1 MLSCAAENAR
11 PDLEDRLVREHLA
24 LVDYAVNHLLARLPR
39 HVCRDDL
46 VSAAMAGLAQ
56 AARSFDPERDTSF
69 GHYAPARIRGALL
82 DELRSRDWASRSV
95 RTKARRMLAASE
107 ELTSTLGRIP
117 TTPEL
122 ADKLGMAA
130 KAITALNGDV
140 HRSVILNYESIMA
153 DGSGERTLPANDRSP
168 DVVILD
174 RERRAYLLDAVS
186 ALPERLR
193 QVVVGYFFEERS
205 MQELADELGVSASRV
220 SQMRS
225 KAMGLLKD
233 GITSQLDPEAMD
245 DIGDSPRVARRRAAY
260 VEAVAAASTFR
271 DRVSAPAPIPFRL
284 RSVPV
289 SAADAPESIA
299 V

>member
-1 MLSCAAENAR
+1 MPTHEL
-11 PDLEDRLVREHLA
+11 DTDRVEFEETLVRDNLA

-39 HVCRDDL
+39 HVPRDEL

-69 GHYAPARIRGALL
+69 DHYAPARIRGALL

-95 RTKARRMLAASE
+95 RTKARRMLAASD
-107 ELTSTLGRIP
+107 ELTATLGRTP
-117 TTPEL
+117 TTLEL
-122 ADKLGMAA
+122 AGKLGMAT
-130 KAITALNGDV
+130 KAVDTLNDDV
-140 HRSVILNYESIMA
+140 HRSVVLNYESIIA
-153 DGSGERTLPANDRSP
+153 EGNGEWTLPADDRSP
-168 DVVILD
+168 DVVLLE

-193 QVVVGYFFEERS
+193 HVVVGYFFEERS

-225 KAMGLLKD
+225 KAMALLKE
-233 GITSQLDPEAMD
+233 GITSQLDPEEVV
-245 DIGDSPRVARRRAAY
+245 DIESSPRVARRKAAY
-260 VEAVAAASTFR
+260 VAAVAAASNFR
-271 DRVSAPAPIPFRL
+271 DRLTPRPVTSMGRPLVPAAY
-284 RSVPV
+284 VPTT
-289 SAADAPESIA
+289 IA